1 MSQLR
6 EPTNPY
12 LNTPAYAVEEHVAE
26 LLQLFAKN
34 GSEEL
39 FEQAHQLLSQLSDLR
54 SQLNQTQ
61 SATSIKFKELA

>member
-12 LNTPAYAVEEHVAE
+12 LNTPAYAVEEHVAD

-34 GSEEL
+34 GSDEL
-39 FEQAHQLLSQLSDLR
+39 FAQAHQLLSQVSDLR

-61 SATSIKFKELA
+61 SATSIKFKELV